1 MEEINENY
9 NNQDQVAAA
18 AAAAAAALAAAAAN
32 APQEANAPD
41 GGMPPAPGLPGNP
54 IDADLAPP
62 VLSPEDQAKAALAE
76 QIERAIA
83 ETCKRWDAQYAG
95 KNMSLS
101 LDDVRDL
108 VHLKSAEHNHE
119 AAVLSSK
126 GCVNAMSVPLPPKC
140 DSLHPPDLHLES

>member
-76 QIERAIA
+76 QIERAIK
-83 ETCKRWDAQYAG
+83 ETCKQT
-95 KNMSLS
+95 
-101 LDDVRDL
+101 
-108 VHLKSAEHNHE
+108 SAEHNHE
-119 AAVLSSK
+119 AAVLSS
-126 GCVNAMSVPLPPKC
+126 
-140 DSLHPPDLHLES
+140 